1 MITKCHGQAF
11 FKPWGMVTVPYMHPQ
26 ITLGQVLL
34 KGRNQPKS
42 IWLQSPQCLGP
53 ISAARSQ
60 TLMRAEAQRIHMDK
74 KCGGLPNC
82 LVLGIRHIQL
92 WDVPQGHG
100 RLNEQRNFIKSINFA
115 NLACARYS
123 GHLFSRLG
131 RFKTPNYQI
140 WKFAYYMKEKT
151 QYSSIGLILC
161 IWG

>member
-1 MITKCHGQAF
+1 MESVLEMMVPMSATGMEVIVITNAMARAF

-74 KCGGLPNC
+74 KMRRSP
-82 LVLGIRHIQL
+82 
-92 WDVPQGHG
+92 
-100 RLNEQRNFIKSINFA
+100 
-115 NLACARYS
+115 
-123 GHLFSRLG
+123 
-131 RFKTPNYQI
+131 
-140 WKFAYYMKEKT
+140 
-151 QYSSIGLILC
+151 
-161 IWG
+161 